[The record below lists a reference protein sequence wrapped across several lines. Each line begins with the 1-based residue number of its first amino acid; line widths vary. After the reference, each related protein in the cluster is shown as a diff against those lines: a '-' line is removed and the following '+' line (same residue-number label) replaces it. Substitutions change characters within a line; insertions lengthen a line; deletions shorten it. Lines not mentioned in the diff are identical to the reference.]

1 MMTSTAVSTSIKPC
15 IVFKERCAEALDLY
29 VSVFPNSK
37 VLNMVRAKESIGPIA
52 KGQVMNATFQLDGR
66 EYTAFDGGPTFSFSE
81 GFSLMVLCETQEEVD
96 RCWAKL
102 TANGGEEGPCG
113 WLKDPFGL
121 SWQIVPSALGQM
133 LTDHESGNAAA
144 ATQAMLKMKKLD
156 IAALQKAYRS

>member
-1 MMTSTAVSTSIKPC
+1 MMTSTGVSASIKPC

-37 VLNMVRAKESIGPIA
+37 VLNTVRAEESIGPIA

-144 ATQAMLKMKKLD
+144 ATQAMLSMKKLD